1 MLWKMRAAA
10 GPREVRDMRYEN
22 GWIFADG
29 RFVRGGFSV
38 ENGRFAHVLEDVPGP
53 AEDLDGALV
62 IPGLVDIH
70 VHGCAGADFSDG
82 DYAGLVRM
90 ARYLARRG
98 VTSFAP
104 ASMTLPYDA
113 LDKAFHAAA
122 RLRREGLADGA
133 RLVGI
138 QMEGPFLSREKRGS
152 QNPAYLRLPDW
163 DRFLRL
169 YDAAEGLLRIVDVAP
184 ELPGAAEFTRRA
196 SEKCRVSVAHTAAGY
211 DQAAAVFDAG
221 ATHLTHLFNAM
232 SGIHHRHPG
241 PIGAASERENVT
253 AELICDGIHVHPS
266 AVRMAFRLFPGRIC
280 LISDALRC
288 CGMADGSYSLGGQ
301 EILLSGGVARLTG
314 GAIAGSAANLYQ
326 CMRRAVSFG
335 IPREQAVW
343 AATALP
349 ARVIGRESET
359 GAIADGRAADFVI
372 CGGELEPRAVYLGGK
387 RLEQSPGPFAPSR

>member
-1 MLWKMRAAA
+1 
-10 GPREVRDMRYEN
+10 MRYEN

-29 RFVRGGFSV
+29 RFARGGFSV

-133 RLVGI
+133 RLMGI

-211 DQAAAVFDAG
+211 DEAAAVFDAG

-266 AVRMAFRLFPGRIC
+266 AVRMAFRLFPRRIC

-314 GAIAGSAANLYQ
+314 GAIAGSAADLYQ

-372 CGGELEPRAVYLGGK
+372 CGGELEPEAVYLGGK
-387 RLEQSPGPFAPSR
+387 RLEQSAGPFAPSR

>member
-1 MLWKMRAAA
+1 
-10 GPREVRDMRYEN
+10 MRYEN

-113 LDKAFHAAA
+113 LDKAFRAAA

-133 RLVGI
+133 RLMGI

-184 ELPGAAEFTRRA
+184 ELPGAVEFTRRA

-314 GAIAGSAANLYQ
+314 GAIAGSAADLYQ

-372 CGGELEPRAVYLGGK
+372 CGGELEPEAVYLGGK
-387 RLEQSPGPFAPSR
+387 RLEQSVGPFAPSR

>member
-1 MLWKMRAAA
+1 
-10 GPREVRDMRYEN
+10 MRYEN

-133 RLVGI
+133 RLMGI

-184 ELPGAAEFTRRA
+184 ELPGAVEFTRRA

-314 GAIAGSAANLYQ
+314 GAIAGSAADLYQ

-359 GAIADGRAADFVI
+359 GVIADGRAADFVI
-372 CGGELEPRAVYLGGK
+372 CGGELEPEAVYLGGK
-387 RLEQSPGPFAPSR
+387 RLEQSAGPFAPSL

>member
-1 MLWKMRAAA
+1 
-10 GPREVRDMRYEN
+10 MRYEN

-90 ARYLARRG
+90 ARYLAWRG

-133 RLVGI
+133 RLMGI

-184 ELPGAAEFTRRA
+184 ELPGAVEFTRRA

-314 GAIAGSAANLYQ
+314 GAIAGSAADLYH

-372 CGGELEPRAVYLGGK
+372 CGGELEPEAVYLGGK
-387 RLEQSPGPFAPSR
+387 RLEQSVGPFAPSR

>member
-1 MLWKMRAAA
+1 
-10 GPREVRDMRYEN
+10 MRYEN

-122 RLRREGLADGA
+122 RLHREGLADGA
-133 RLVGI
+133 RLMGI

-184 ELPGAAEFTRRA
+184 ELPGAVEFTRRA

-314 GAIAGSAANLYQ
+314 GAIAGSAADLYQ

-372 CGGELEPRAVYLGGK
+372 CGGELEPEAVYLGGK
-387 RLEQSPGPFAPSR
+387 RLEQSVGSFAPSR

>member
-1 MLWKMRAAA
+1 
-10 GPREVRDMRYEN
+10 MRYEN

-90 ARYLARRG
+90 ARHLARRG

-133 RLVGI
+133 RLMGI

-184 ELPGAAEFTRRA
+184 ELPGAVEFTRRA

-241 PIGAASERENVT
+241 PIGAASELENVT

-314 GAIAGSAANLYQ
+314 GTIAGSAADLYQ

-372 CGGELEPRAVYLGGK
+372 CGGELEPEAVYLGGK
-387 RLEQSPGPFAPSR
+387 RLEQSVGPFAPSR

>member
-1 MLWKMRAAA
+1 
-10 GPREVRDMRYEN
+10 MRYEN

-90 ARYLARRG
+90 ARHLARRG

-133 RLVGI
+133 RLMGI

-184 ELPGAAEFTRRA
+184 ELPGAVEFTRRA

-266 AVRMAFRLFPGRIC
+266 AVRMAFRLFSGRIC

-314 GAIAGSAANLYQ
+314 GAIAGSAADLYQ

-372 CGGELEPRAVYLGGK
+372 CGGELEPEAVYLGGK
-387 RLEQSPGPFAPSR
+387 RLEQSVGTFAPSR

>member
-1 MLWKMRAAA
+1 
-10 GPREVRDMRYEN
+10 MRYEN

-90 ARYLARRG
+90 ARHLARRG

-133 RLVGI
+133 RLMGI

-184 ELPGAAEFTRRA
+184 ELPGAVEFTRRA

-314 GAIAGSAANLYQ
+314 GAIAGSAADLYQ

-372 CGGELEPRAVYLGGK
+372 CGGELEPEAVYLGGK
-387 RLEQSPGPFAPSR
+387 RLEQGAGPFAPSR

>member
-1 MLWKMRAAA
+1 
-10 GPREVRDMRYEN
+10 MRYEN

-53 AEDLDGALV
+53 AEDLGGALV

-133 RLVGI
+133 RLMGI

-163 DRFLRL
+163 DSFLRL

-184 ELPGAAEFTRRA
+184 ELPGAVEFTRRA

-314 GAIAGSAANLYQ
+314 GAIAGSAADLYQ

-372 CGGELEPRAVYLGGK
+372 CGGELEPEAVYLGGK
-387 RLEQSPGPFAPSR
+387 RLKQSAGPFAPSR

>member
-1 MLWKMRAAA
+1 
-10 GPREVRDMRYEN
+10 MRYEN

-38 ENGRFAHVLEDVPGP
+38 ENGRFAHVLEDIPGP

-133 RLVGI
+133 RLMGI

-184 ELPGAAEFTRRA
+184 ELPGAVEFTRRA

-314 GAIAGSAANLYQ
+314 GAIAGSAADLYQ

-372 CGGELEPRAVYLGGK
+372 CGGELEPEAVCLGGK
-387 RLEQSPGPFAPSR
+387 RLEQSAGPFAPSR

>member
-1 MLWKMRAAA
+1 
-10 GPREVRDMRYEN
+10 MRYEN

-38 ENGRFAHVLEDVPGP
+38 ENGRFAHVLEDVLGP

-90 ARYLARRG
+90 ARYLARQG

-133 RLVGI
+133 RLMGI

-184 ELPGAAEFTRRA
+184 ELPGAVEFTRRA

-241 PIGAASERENVT
+241 PIGAAWERENVT

-314 GAIAGSAANLYQ
+314 GAIAGSAADLYQ

-372 CGGELEPRAVYLGGK
+372 CGGELEPEAVYLGGK
-387 RLEQSPGPFAPSR
+387 RLEQSAGPFAPSR

>member
-1 MLWKMRAAA
+1 
-10 GPREVRDMRYEN
+10 MRYEN

-29 RFVRGGFSV
+29 RFARGGFSV

-90 ARYLARRG
+90 ARHLARRG

-133 RLVGI
+133 RLMGV

-184 ELPGAAEFTRRA
+184 ELPGAVEFTRRA

-314 GAIAGSAANLYQ
+314 GAIAGSAADLYQ

-372 CGGELEPRAVYLGGK
+372 CGGELEPEAVYLGGK
-387 RLEQSPGPFAPSR
+387 RLEQSVGPFAPSR

>member
-1 MLWKMRAAA
+1 
-10 GPREVRDMRYEN
+10 MRYEN

-133 RLVGI
+133 RLMGI

-184 ELPGAAEFTRRA
+184 ELPGAVEFTRRA

-314 GAIAGSAANLYQ
+314 GAIAGSAADLYQ

-372 CGGELEPRAVYLGGK
+372 CGGELEPKAVYLGGK

>member
-1 MLWKMRAAA
+1 
-10 GPREVRDMRYEN
+10 MRYEN

-38 ENGRFAHVLEDVPGP
+38 ENGRFAHVLEDVSGP

-133 RLVGI
+133 RLMGI

-184 ELPGAAEFTRRA
+184 ELPGAVEFTRRA

-241 PIGAASERENVT
+241 SIGAASERENVT

-314 GAIAGSAANLYQ
+314 GAIAGSAADLYQ

-372 CGGELEPRAVYLGGK
+372 CGGELEPEAVYLGGK
-387 RLEQSPGPFAPSR
+387 RLEQSVGPFAPSQ

>member
-1 MLWKMRAAA
+1 
-10 GPREVRDMRYEN
+10 MRYEN

-53 AEDLDGALV
+53 TEDLDGALV

-133 RLVGI
+133 RLMGI

-184 ELPGAAEFTRRA
+184 ELPGAVEFTRRA

-314 GAIAGSAANLYQ
+314 GAIAGSAADLYQ

-372 CGGELEPRAVYLGGK
+372 CGGELEPEAVYLGGK
-387 RLEQSPGPFAPSR
+387 RLEQSVGPFAPSR

>member
-1 MLWKMRAAA
+1 
-10 GPREVRDMRYEN
+10 MRYEN

-90 ARYLARRG
+90 ARHLARRG

-133 RLVGI
+133 RLMGV

-184 ELPGAAEFTRRA
+184 ELPGAAEFTRCA

-314 GAIAGSAANLYQ
+314 GTIAGSAADLYQ

>member
-1 MLWKMRAAA
+1 
-10 GPREVRDMRYEN
+10 MRYEN

-29 RFVRGGFSV
+29 RFARGGFSV

-133 RLVGI
+133 RLMGI

-184 ELPGAAEFTRRA
+184 ELPGAVEFTRRA
-196 SEKCRVSVAHTAAGY
+196 SEKCRVSVAHTAAEY

-314 GAIAGSAANLYQ
+314 GAIAGSAADLYQ

-372 CGGELEPRAVYLGGK
+372 CGGELEPEAVYLGGK
-387 RLEQSPGPFAPSR
+387 RLEQSAGPFAPSR

>member
-1 MLWKMRAAA
+1 MRAAA

-22 GWIFADG
+22 GWIFAGG

-133 RLVGI
+133 RLMGI

-184 ELPGAAEFTRRA
+184 ELPGAVEFTRRA

-314 GAIAGSAANLYQ
+314 GAIAGSAADLYQ

-372 CGGELEPRAVYLGGK
+372 CGGELEPEAVYLGGK
-387 RLEQSPGPFAPSR
+387 RLEQSAGPFAPSR

>member
-1 MLWKMRAAA
+1 
-10 GPREVRDMRYEN
+10 MRYEN

-133 RLVGI
+133 RLMGI

-184 ELPGAAEFTRRA
+184 ELPGAVEFTRRA

-280 LISDALRC
+280 LISNALRC

-314 GAIAGSAANLYQ
+314 GAIAGSAADLYQ

-372 CGGELEPRAVYLGGK
+372 CGGELEPEAVYLGGK
-387 RLEQSPGPFAPSR
+387 RLEQSVGPFAPSR

>member
-1 MLWKMRAAA
+1 
-10 GPREVRDMRYEN
+10 MRYEN

-38 ENGRFAHVLEDVPGP
+38 ENGQFAHVLEDVPGP

-133 RLVGI
+133 RLMGI

-184 ELPGAAEFTRRA
+184 ELPGAVEFTRRA

-314 GAIAGSAANLYQ
+314 GAIAGSAADLYQ

-343 AATALP
+343 AATVLP

-372 CGGELEPRAVYLGGK
+372 CGGELEPEAVYLGGK
-387 RLEQSPGPFAPSR
+387 RLEQSVGPFAPSR

>member
-1 MLWKMRAAA
+1 
-10 GPREVRDMRYEN
+10 MRYEN

-90 ARYLARRG
+90 ARHLARRG

-133 RLVGI
+133 RLMGI

-184 ELPGAAEFTRRA
+184 ELPGAVEFTRRA
-196 SEKCRVSVAHTAAGY
+196 SEKCRVSVAHTAAVY

-314 GAIAGSAANLYQ
+314 GTIAGSAADLYQ

-372 CGGELEPRAVYLGGK
+372 CGGELEPEAVYLGGK
-387 RLEQSPGPFAPSR
+387 RLEQSVGPFAPSR

>member
-1 MLWKMRAAA
+1 MRAAA

-133 RLVGI
+133 RLMGI

-184 ELPGAAEFTRRA
+184 ELPGAVEFTRRA

-301 EILLSGGVARLTG
+301 EILLTGGVARLTG
-314 GAIAGSAANLYQ
+314 GAIAGSAADLYQ

-372 CGGELEPRAVYLGGK
+372 CGGELEPEAVYLGGK
-387 RLEQSPGPFAPSR
+387 RLEQSVGPFAPSL

>member
-1 MLWKMRAAA
+1 
-10 GPREVRDMRYEN
+10 MRYEN

-133 RLVGI
+133 RLMGI

-152 QNPAYLRLPDW
+152 QNPAYLCLPDW

-211 DQAAAVFDAG
+211 DQATAVFDAG

-314 GAIAGSAANLYQ
+314 GAIAGSAADLCQ

-372 CGGELEPRAVYLGGK
+372 CGGELEPEAVYLGGK
-387 RLEQSPGPFAPSR
+387 RLEQSVGPFAPSL

>member
-1 MLWKMRAAA
+1 
-10 GPREVRDMRYEN
+10 MRYEN

-90 ARYLARRG
+90 ARHLARRG

-133 RLVGI
+133 RLMGI

-184 ELPGAAEFTRRA
+184 ELPGAVEFTRRA

-314 GAIAGSAANLYQ
+314 GTIAGSAADLYQ

-372 CGGELEPRAVYLGGK
+372 CGGELEPEAVYLGGK
-387 RLEQSPGPFAPSR
+387 RLEQSAGPFAPGR

>member
-1 MLWKMRAAA
+1 
-10 GPREVRDMRYEN
+10 MRYEN

-29 RFVRGGFSV
+29 RFARGGFSV

-133 RLVGI
+133 RLMGI

-152 QNPAYLRLPDW
+152 QNPAYLRLPDG

-184 ELPGAAEFTRRA
+184 ELPGAVEFTRRA
-196 SEKCRVSVAHTAAGY
+196 SEKCRVSVAHTAAEY

-314 GAIAGSAANLYQ
+314 GAIAGSAADLYQ

-372 CGGELEPRAVYLGGK
+372 CGGELEPEAVYLGGK
-387 RLEQSPGPFAPSR
+387 RLEQSAGPFAPGR

>member
-1 MLWKMRAAA
+1 
-10 GPREVRDMRYEN
+10 MRYEN

-90 ARYLARRG
+90 VRYLARRG

-133 RLVGI
+133 RLMGI

-184 ELPGAAEFTRRA
+184 ELPGAVEFTRRA
-196 SEKCRVSVAHTAAGY
+196 SEKCRVSVAHTAAEY

-314 GAIAGSAANLYQ
+314 GAIAGSAADLYQ

-372 CGGELEPRAVYLGGK
+372 CGGELEPEAVYLGGK
-387 RLEQSPGPFAPSR
+387 RLEQSAGPFAPGR

>member
-1 MLWKMRAAA
+1 
-10 GPREVRDMRYEN
+10 MRYEN

-90 ARYLARRG
+90 SRYLARRG

-122 RLRREGLADGA
+122 RLHREGLADGA
-133 RLVGI
+133 RLMGI

-184 ELPGAAEFTRRA
+184 ELPGAVEFTRRA

-314 GAIAGSAANLYQ
+314 GAIAGSAADLYQ

-372 CGGELEPRAVYLGGK
+372 CGGELEPEAVYLGGK
-387 RLEQSPGPFAPSR
+387 RLEQSVGPFAPSR

>member
-1 MLWKMRAAA
+1 MRAAA

-90 ARYLARRG
+90 ARHLARRG

-133 RLVGI
+133 RLMGI

-184 ELPGAAEFTRRA
+184 ELPGAVEFTRRA
-196 SEKCRVSVAHTAAGY
+196 SEKCRVSVAHTAAGC

-314 GAIAGSAANLYQ
+314 GTIAGSAADLYQ

-372 CGGELEPRAVYLGGK
+372 CGGELEPEAVYLGGK
-387 RLEQSPGPFAPSR
+387 RLEQSVGPFAPSR

>member
-1 MLWKMRAAA
+1 
-10 GPREVRDMRYEN
+10 MRYEN

-90 ARYLARRG
+90 ARHLARRG

-133 RLVGI
+133 RLMGI

-184 ELPGAAEFTRRA
+184 ELPGAVEFTRRA

-211 DQAAAVFDAG
+211 DQAAAVFDVG

-314 GAIAGSAANLYQ
+314 GAIAGSAADLYQ

-372 CGGELEPRAVYLGGK
+372 CGGELEPEAVYLGGK
-387 RLEQSPGPFAPSR
+387 RLEQGAGPFAPSR

>member
-1 MLWKMRAAA
+1 
-10 GPREVRDMRYEN
+10 MRYEN

-29 RFVRGGFSV
+29 QFVRGGFSV

-133 RLVGI
+133 RLMGI

-184 ELPGAAEFTRRA
+184 ELPGAVEFTRRA

-211 DQAAAVFDAG
+211 DQAAAAFDAG

-301 EILLSGGVARLTG
+301 EILLTGGVARLTG
-314 GAIAGSAANLYQ
+314 GAIAGSAADLYQ

-359 GAIADGRAADFVI
+359 GVIADGRAADFVI
-372 CGGELEPRAVYLGGK
+372 CGGELEPEAVYLGGK
-387 RLEQSPGPFAPSR
+387 RLEQSAGPFAPSR

>member
-1 MLWKMRAAA
+1 
-10 GPREVRDMRYEN
+10 MRYEN

-82 DYAGLVRM
+82 DYAGLVHM

-133 RLVGI
+133 RLMGI

-184 ELPGAAEFTRRA
+184 ELPGAVEFTCRA

-314 GAIAGSAANLYQ
+314 GAIAGSAADLYQ

-372 CGGELEPRAVYLGGK
+372 CGGELEPEAVYLGGK
-387 RLEQSPGPFAPSR
+387 RLEQSVGPFAPSR

>member
-1 MLWKMRAAA
+1 
-10 GPREVRDMRYEN
+10 MRYEN

-133 RLVGI
+133 RLMGI

-169 YDAAEGLLRIVDVAP
+169 YNAAEGLLRIVDVAP
-184 ELPGAAEFTRRA
+184 ELPGAVEFTRRA

-253 AELICDGIHVHPS
+253 AELICDGIHVHSS

-314 GAIAGSAANLYQ
+314 GAIAGSAADLYQ

-372 CGGELEPRAVYLGGK
+372 CGGELEPEAVYLGGK
-387 RLEQSPGPFAPSR
+387 RLEQGVGPFAPSR

>member
-1 MLWKMRAAA
+1 
-10 GPREVRDMRYEN
+10 MRYEN

-29 RFVRGGFSV
+29 RFARGGFSV

-133 RLVGI
+133 RLMGI

-266 AVRMAFRLFPGRIC
+266 AVRMAFRLFPRRIC

-314 GAIAGSAANLYQ
+314 GAIAGSAADLYQ

-372 CGGELEPRAVYLGGK
+372 CGGELEPEAVYLGGK
-387 RLEQSPGPFAPSR
+387 RLEQSVGPFAPSQ

>member
-1 MLWKMRAAA
+1 
-10 GPREVRDMRYEN
+10 MRYEN
-22 GWIFADG
+22 GWIFAGG

-133 RLVGI
+133 RLMGI

-184 ELPGAAEFTRRA
+184 ELPGAVEFTRRA

-314 GAIAGSAANLYQ
+314 GAIAGSAADLYQ

-372 CGGELEPRAVYLGGK
+372 CGGELEPEAVYLGGK
-387 RLEQSPGPFAPSR
+387 RLEQSVGPFASSR

>member
-1 MLWKMRAAA
+1 
-10 GPREVRDMRYEN
+10 MRYEN

-38 ENGRFAHVLEDVPGP
+38 ENGWFAHVLEDVPGP

-133 RLVGI
+133 RLMGI

-184 ELPGAAEFTRRA
+184 ELPGAVEFTRRA

-314 GAIAGSAANLYQ
+314 GAIAGSAADLYQ

-372 CGGELEPRAVYLGGK
+372 CGGELEPEAVYLDGK
-387 RLEQSPGPFAPSR
+387 RLEQSAGPFAPSR

>member
-1 MLWKMRAAA
+1 
-10 GPREVRDMRYEN
+10 MRYEN

-38 ENGRFAHVLEDVPGP
+38 ENGRFAHVLEDVPGL

-122 RLRREGLADGA
+122 RLHREGLADGA
-133 RLVGI
+133 RLMGI

-184 ELPGAAEFTRRA
+184 ELPGAVEFTRRA

-314 GAIAGSAANLYQ
+314 GAIAGSAADLYQ

-372 CGGELEPRAVYLGGK
+372 CGGELEPEAVYLGGK
-387 RLEQSPGPFAPSR
+387 RLEQSVGPFAPGR

>member
-1 MLWKMRAAA
+1 
-10 GPREVRDMRYEN
+10 MRYEN

-122 RLRREGLADGA
+122 RLHREGLADGA
-133 RLVGI
+133 RLMGI

-184 ELPGAAEFTRRA
+184 ELPGAVEFTRRA

-314 GAIAGSAANLYQ
+314 GAIAGSAADLYQ

-372 CGGELEPRAVYLGGK
+372 GGGELEPEAVYLGGK
-387 RLEQSPGPFAPSR
+387 RLEQSVGPFAPSR

>member
-1 MLWKMRAAA
+1 
-10 GPREVRDMRYEN
+10 MRYEN

-122 RLRREGLADGA
+122 RLHREGLADGA
-133 RLVGI
+133 RLMGI

-184 ELPGAAEFTRRA
+184 ELPGAVEFTRRA

-266 AVRMAFRLFPGRIC
+266 AVRMAFRLFLGRIC

-314 GAIAGSAANLYQ
+314 GAIAGSAADLYQ

-372 CGGELEPRAVYLGGK
+372 CGGELEPEAVYLGGK
-387 RLEQSPGPFAPSR
+387 RLEQSVGPFAPSR

>member
-1 MLWKMRAAA
+1 
-10 GPREVRDMRYEN
+10 MRYEN

-82 DYAGLVRM
+82 DYAGQVRM

-133 RLVGI
+133 RLMGI

-184 ELPGAAEFTRRA
+184 ELPGAVEFTRRA

-288 CGMADGSYSLGGQ
+288 CGMPDGSYSLGGQ
-301 EILLSGGVARLTG
+301 EILLTGGVARLTG
-314 GAIAGSAANLYQ
+314 GAIAGSAADLYQ

-372 CGGELEPRAVYLGGK
+372 CGGELEPEAVYLGGK
-387 RLEQSPGPFAPSR
+387 RLEQSVGPFAPSR

>member
-1 MLWKMRAAA
+1 MRAAA
-10 GPREVRDMRYEN
+10 GPREVCDMRYEN

-133 RLVGI
+133 RLMGI

-184 ELPGAAEFTRRA
+184 ELPGAVEFTRRA

-241 PIGAASERENVT
+241 PIGAASERENIT

-314 GAIAGSAANLYQ
+314 GAIAGSAADLYQ

-335 IPREQAVW
+335 SPREQAVW

-372 CGGELEPRAVYLGGK
+372 CGGELEPEAVYLGGK
-387 RLEQSPGPFAPSR
+387 RLEQGVGPFAPNR